1 MIKKEIVHFKG
12 GEKIPT
18 IKESK
23 KKNPTPEV
31 KKKKKD
37 PTPEGVMRYAS
48 KILNKLAPQWTARKD
63 LQKLTTEVSQVT
75 ELEDKRSYTKTFV
88 KIIEVLDILIPLW
101 KDKKELSTLRDSIR
115 KMNEKTHV
123 ETAKEVQQFVPQSQL
138 SLTTS
143 DIDHWIRTSKKN
155 DQLVYYTGTTFS
167 TTRTLKERQVLKHAR
182 NICLIFHEVA
192 NKKIQYDY
200 RGTKGDWGSKYK
212 NIIDLVQKKVAS
224 QQKNS
229 DGTVISYPIYNYT
242 MIKL

>member
-1 MIKKEIVHFKG
+1 MIKKEIVHLKG
-12 GEKIPT
+12 GEI
-18 IKESK
+18 
-23 KKNPTPEV
+23 TPLV

-48 KILNKLAPQWTARKD
+48 KILNKLAPQWTARQD
-63 LQKLTTEVSQVT
+63 LQKLATEVSQVC

-123 ETAKEVQQFVPQSQL
+123 ETAKEVHQFVPRSQL

-143 DIDHWIRTSKKN
+143 DIDHWMRTSKKN
-155 DQLVYYTGTTFS
+155 DQLIYYTGTTFS
-167 TTRTLKERQVLKHAR
+167 TTRTLKERQVFKYAR
-182 NICLIFHEVA
+182 DICFIFHEVV
-192 NKKIQYDY
+192 NKKVQYDY
-200 RGTKGDWGSKYK
+200 RGTSKGDWGCKYK
-212 NIIDLVQKKVAS
+212 KLTTLVQSKAAS
-224 QQKNS
+224 QQKNA

>member
-1 MIKKEIVHFKG
+1 MTKKEIVHLK
-12 GEKIPT
+12 GEKIIPL
-18 IKESK
+18 
-23 KKNPTPEV
+23 V

-63 LQKLTTEVSQVT
+63 LQKLTTEVSQVS

-115 KMNEKTHV
+115 KMNEKTH
-123 ETAKEVQQFVPQSQL
+123 TQITKEIQQFVPQSQL

-167 TTRTLKERQVLKHAR
+167 TTRTLKERQVFKHAR

-192 NKKIQYDY
+192 NKKIKYDY

-212 NIIDLVQKKVAS
+212 NIIDLVQKKVVS

>member
-1 MIKKEIVHFKG
+1 MIKKEIVHPKG
-12 GEKIPT
+12 GEI
-18 IKESK
+18 
-23 KKNPTPEV
+23 TPLV

-37 PTPEGVMRYAS
+37 PTPGGVMRYAS
-48 KILNKLAPQWTARKD
+48 KILNKLAPQWTARQD
-63 LQKLTTEVSQVT
+63 LQKLTTEVSQVC

-123 ETAKEVQQFVPQSQL
+123 ETAKEVHQFVPRSQL

-167 TTRTLKERQVLKHAR
+167 TTRSLKERQVFKYAR
-182 NICLIFHEVA
+182 DLCFTFHEVA

-212 NIIDLVQKKVAS
+212 NIIALVQKKVAS

-229 DGTVISYPIYNYT
+229 EGAVISYPIYNYT
-242 MIKL
+242 MMKL

>member
-1 MIKKEIVHFKG
+1 MKKKEIVHPKG
-12 GEKIPT
+12 GKI
-18 IKESK
+18 
-23 KKNPTPEV
+23 TPLV

-37 PTPEGVMRYAS
+37 PTPDGVMRYAS
-48 KILNKLAPQWTARKD
+48 KILNKLAPQWTARQD
-63 LQKLTTEVSQVT
+63 LQKLTTEVSQVC

-88 KIIEVLDILIPLW
+88 KIMEVLNILIPLW

-115 KMNEKTHV
+115 KINKKTH
-123 ETAKEVQQFVPQSQL
+123 TQITKEVHQFVPQSQL

-143 DIDHWIRTSKKN
+143 DIDHWIQTSKKN

-167 TTRTLKERQVLKHAR
+167 TTRTLKEKQVFNHAR
-182 NICLIFHEVA
+182 NVCFIFHEVA
-192 NKKIQYDY
+192 HKNVQYDY
-200 RGTKGDWGSKYK
+200 RGTYKGDRGCKYK
-212 NIIDLVQKKVAS
+212 NIVSLMQRKVAP

>member
-1 MIKKEIVHFKG
+1 MTKKEIVHLK
-12 GEKIPT
+12 GEKIIPL
-18 IKESK
+18 
-23 KKNPTPEV
+23 V

-48 KILNKLAPQWTARKD
+48 KILNKLAPQWTARQD
-63 LQKLTTEVSQVT
+63 LQKLTTEVSQVC

-88 KIIEVLDILIPLW
+88 KIMEVLNILIPLW

-115 KMNEKTHV
+115 KMNEKTH
-123 ETAKEVQQFVPQSQL
+123 TQITKEIQQFVPQSQL

-167 TTRTLKERQVLKHAR
+167 TTRTLKERQVFKHAR

-192 NKKIQYDY
+192 NKKIKYDY

-212 NIIDLVQKKVAS
+212 NIIDLVQKKVVS

>member
-1 MIKKEIVHFKG
+1 
-12 GEKIPT
+12 
-18 IKESK
+18 
-23 KKNPTPEV
+23 
-31 KKKKKD
+31 
-37 PTPEGVMRYAS
+37 MRYAS
-48 KILNKLAPQWTARKD
+48 KILNKLAPQWTARQD
-63 LQKLTTEVSQVT
+63 LQKLTTEVSQVC

-123 ETAKEVQQFVPQSQL
+123 ETAKEVHQFVPRSQL

-167 TTRTLKERQVLKHAR
+167 TTRSLKERQVFKYAR
-182 NICLIFHEVA
+182 DLCFTFHEVA
-192 NKKIQYDY
+192 RKKWTYDY

-212 NIIDLVQKKVAS
+212 NIIALVQKKVAS

-229 DGTVISYPIYNYT
+229 EGTVISYPIYNYT

>member
-1 MIKKEIVHFKG
+1 
-12 GEKIPT
+12 
-18 IKESK
+18 
-23 KKNPTPEV
+23 
-31 KKKKKD
+31 
-37 PTPEGVMRYAS
+37 MRYAS
-48 KILNKLAPQWTARKD
+48 KILNKLAPQWTARQD
-63 LQKLTTEVSQVT
+63 LQKLTTEVARIC
-75 ELEDKRSYTKTFV
+75 ELEDKRGFPAHTKTFV
-88 KIIEVLDILIPLW
+88 KIMEVLNILIPLW

-115 KMNEKTHV
+115 KMNEKTH
-123 ETAKEVQQFVPQSQL
+123 TQTTKEVQQFVPQSQL

-167 TTRTLKERQVLKHAR
+167 TTRTLKERQVFNYAR
-182 NICLIFHEVA
+182 NACFIFHEVV

-212 NIIDLVQKKVAS
+212 NIIDLVQKKVVS

>member
-1 MIKKEIVHFKG
+1 MTKKEIVHLK
-12 GEKIPT
+12 GEKIIPL
-18 IKESK
+18 
-23 KKNPTPEV
+23 V

-48 KILNKLAPQWTARKD
+48 KILNKLAPQWTARQD
-63 LQKLTTEVSQVT
+63 LQKLTTEVSQVC

-88 KIIEVLDILIPLW
+88 KIMEVLNILIPLW

-167 TTRTLKERQVLKHAR
+167 TTRTLKERQVFKHAR

-192 NKKIQYDY
+192 NKKIKYDY

-212 NIIDLVQKKVAS
+212 NIIDLVQKKVVS
-224 QQKNS
+224 QQKNT
-229 DGTVISYPIYNYT
+229 DGTIISYPIYNYT

>member
-1 MIKKEIVHFKG
+1 MTKKEIVHPK
-12 GEKIPT
+12 GEKIIPL
-18 IKESK
+18 
-23 KKNPTPEV
+23 V

-63 LQKLTTEVSQVT
+63 LQKLTTEVSQVC

-88 KIIEVLDILIPLW
+88 KIMGVLNILIPLW
-101 KDKKELSTLRDSIR
+101 KDKKELSTLKDSIR
-115 KMNEKTHV
+115 KINEKTH
-123 ETAKEVQQFVPQSQL
+123 TQNTKEVRQFVPQSQL

-143 DIDHWIRTSKKN
+143 DIDHWIQTSKKN

-167 TTRTLKERQVLKHAR
+167 TTRTLKEKQVFNHAR
-182 NICLIFHEVA
+182 KVCFIFHEVVDT
-192 NKKIQYDY
+192 KTKYDY

-212 NIIDLVQKKVAS
+212 NIVSLMQRKVAPE
-224 QQKNS
+224 QKNS